1 MSINSSPE
9 ASASIVREKNS
20 VCVWKFLLKCLGDI
34 FQHLSGKELLKCTE
48 VSPKWEDYVGSTTA
62 CMAKI
67 QFNTWRLES
76 FEDSSVPLAMIH
88 RRKYLNFIMNEPV
101 FAFNAIIEQRTLC
114 KRVQLNGFS
123 ISIDLF
129 LKTLNV
135 LSFDIEELVLHSI
148 ELTPKK
154 HHNRT
159 ESTNE
164 FFHQIDKSEVS
175 AFDKL
180 KTLKITMKLLNFS
193 LDYIRAPKLKVVH
206 LSSQQIGGPA
216 AVKSIRHFLHT
227 LPELRDIRINGTWF
241 RSIFTEY
248 ERDFPFQLDSIS
260 LGEDRDLFAFLVNNG
275 NFRKF
280 LLSQKRIRKFE
291 LNHRLRLET
300 IEMIFRMETL
310 KELTIRIFPFFM
322 WTGLREKSAKLQNL
336 EYLDII
342 TLDCSYEDRIKA
354 ILSLCPGL
362 KYLRMQSIHT
372 SIASF
377 IQGNLKQIRKIRLLH
392 RQDANVV
399 ALLPHVAWE

>member
-1 MSINSSPE
+1 MNRVAFPAE
-9 ASASIVREKNS
+9 
-20 VCVWKFLLKCLGDI
+20 CFGDI
-34 FQHLSGKELLKCTE
+34 LQHLSGKELLKCTE
-48 VSPKWEDYVGSTTA
+48 VSTDWNDYIGSTTG

-101 FAFNAIIEQRTLC
+101 FALNAIIEQRALF
-114 KRVQLNGFS
+114 KSVQMNNFS

-129 LKTLNV
+129 LKMLNV
-135 LSFDIEELVLHSI
+135 LSFDIEELVLYSI
-148 ELTPKK
+148 ELTPMK

-164 FFHQIDKSEVS
+164 FFHPIDESEVF

-206 LSSQQIGGPA
+206 LSSKRIEGPA
-216 AVKSIRHFLHT
+216 VVKSIRRFLHT

-241 RSIFTEY
+241 HSIFTEY
-248 ERDFPFQLDSIS
+248 ERDFPFQLDAIS
-260 LGEDRDLFAFLVNNG
+260 LVEDRDLFAFLVNNG

-280 LLSQKRIRKFE
+280 LASQKRIRKFE
-291 LNHRLRLET
+291 LNHRVTLKMF
-300 IEMIFRMETL
+300 EMIFRMETL
-310 KELTIRIFPFFM
+310 KELTIRDCLFLM
-322 WTGLREKSAKLQNL
+322 WTSLRVKGAKLQNL

-342 TLDCSYEDRIKA
+342 SLDCSYEDRIKA
-354 ILSLCPGL
+354 ILSLFPGL
-362 KYLRMQSIHT
+362 KYLRMQSICT
-372 SIASF
+372 GLARF
-377 IQGNLKQIRKIRLLH
+377 IHGNLKQIQKIQLLH
-392 RQDANVV
+392 RRDASVD
-399 ALLPHVAWE
+399 ALLPDVTWE